1 MITVAEV
8 IETLVKQKPFI
19 ESALI
24 DGLINLSALSRQ
36 IKPDVEKVL
45 KKPVTE
51 ASILMA
57 LKRMVHLMEVT
68 VGRKIENAIRDFGD
82 IIVRSNLTDFTF
94 RNSDTLSEKQGK
106 LIKIIAEEKDTFYT
120 ISRGVFET
128 TVVVSRHFSE
138 KIKDLF
144 HNETLIASTPSV
156 SSITIRLP
164 DDNINTPGLYYF
176 VFKQIAWEG
185 ISMLEVISTT
195 NELTIILQDKDVDR
209 AFSIL
214 KRKNIERG

>member
-1 MITVAEV
+1 MVTVAEV
-8 IETLVKQKPFI
+8 IETLVKQKPFV
-19 ESALI
+19 EGALLE
-24 DGLINLSALSRQ
+24 GLINLSAFSRQ
-36 IKPDVEKVL
+36 IKPDVERIL

-57 LKRMVHLMEVT
+57 LKRMVDLMDVT
-68 VGRKIENAIRDFGD
+68 VSRKIENATREFGD

-94 RNSDTLSEKQGK
+94 RNSDSLIEKQRTLIK
-106 LIKIIAEEKDTFYT
+106 LILGEKDVFYT

-128 TVVVSRHFSE
+128 TIVVSRHFTENVKQIFSE
-138 KIKDLF
+138 EK
-144 HNETLIASTPSV
+144 LIASTHSV

-164 DDNINTPGLYYF
+164 DDNINIPGLYYF

-185 ISMLEVISTT
+185 ISILEVISTT

-214 KRKNIERG
+214 KRTNI

>member
-1 MITVAEV
+1 MVTVAEV
-8 IETLVKQKPFI
+8 IETLVKQKPFV
-19 ESALI
+19 EGALLE
-24 DGLINLSALSRQ
+24 GLLNLSAFSRQ
-36 IKPDVEKVL
+36 IKPDVERIL

-57 LKRMVHLMEVT
+57 LKRKVDLMDVT
-68 VGRKIENAIRDFGD
+68 VSRKIENATREFGD

-94 RNSDTLSEKQGK
+94 RNSDALIEKQRTLIK
-106 LIKIIAEEKDTFYT
+106 LILGEKDVFYT

-128 TVVVSRHFSE
+128 TIVVSRHFTENVKQIFSE
-138 KIKDLF
+138 EK
-144 HNETLIASTPSV
+144 LIASTHSV

-164 DDNINTPGLYYF
+164 DDNINIPGLYYF

-185 ISMLEVISTT
+185 ISILEVISTT

-214 KRKNIERG
+214 KRTNI

>member
-1 MITVAEV
+1 MVTVAEV
-8 IETLVKQKPFI
+8 IETLVKQKPFV
-19 ESALI
+19 EGALLE
-24 DGLINLSALSRQ
+24 GLLNLSAFSRQ
-36 IKPDVEKVL
+36 IKPDVERIL

-57 LKRMVHLMEVT
+57 LKRKVDLMDVT
-68 VGRKIENAIRDFGD
+68 VSRKIENATREFGD

-94 RNSDTLSEKQGK
+94 RNSDSLIEKQRTLIK
-106 LIKIIAEEKDTFYT
+106 LILGEKDVFYT

-128 TVVVSRHFSE
+128 TIVVSRHFTENVKQIFNDE
-138 KIKDLF
+138 K
-144 HNETLIASTPSV
+144 LIASTHSV

-164 DDNINTPGLYYF
+164 DDNINIPGLYYF

-185 ISMLEVISTT
+185 ISILEVISTT

-214 KRKNIERG
+214 KRTNI